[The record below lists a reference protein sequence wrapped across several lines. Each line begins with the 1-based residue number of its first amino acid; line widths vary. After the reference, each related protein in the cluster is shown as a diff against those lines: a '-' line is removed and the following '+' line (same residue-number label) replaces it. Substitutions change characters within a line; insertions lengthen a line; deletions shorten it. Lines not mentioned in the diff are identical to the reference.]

1 VPTDERRRAIVAQRR
16 PTTICFP
23 CLIFLSVTDDV
34 ALQPVYQ
41 PALVRRKHGET
52 NFLFFISHPALIDAI
67 LLTGIAFRQI
77 R

>member
-1 VPTDERRRAIVAQRR
+1 VANG
-16 PTTICFP
+16 
-23 CLIFLSVTDDV
+23 

-41 PALVRRKHGET
+41 LAFASRKHGET
-52 NFLFFISHPALIDAI
+52 NFLFFISRLALIDAI